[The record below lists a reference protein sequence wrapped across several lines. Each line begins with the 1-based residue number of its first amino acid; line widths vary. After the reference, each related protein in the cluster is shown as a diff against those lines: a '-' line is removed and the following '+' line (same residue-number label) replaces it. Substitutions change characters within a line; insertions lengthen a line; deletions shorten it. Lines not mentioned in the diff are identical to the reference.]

1 MDTRIKKLVDYM
13 EHQSVDVLL
22 ITQPKNVYYFTGFLT
37 DPHERFMGLV
47 LIKGE
52 DPFLFLPLLDAGNAE
67 TVSSV
72 RKIYSHDDAENA
84 YEVLQRYLP
93 SNISTLGL
101 EKNHLT
107 VKSYEAVVGIA
118 KAGEI
123 HEIDELLQEMRVSK
137 SQDEIAK
144 IKKAIQITE
153 EALRLTIPKIKLDV
167 TEMEVVAELEY
178 QIKRLGTQGP
188 SFSSIVLAGEKA
200 GHPHGHP
207 GDRKIKTGEFLLL
220 DFGVILDGYVSDLSR
235 TFAIGEINDQL
246 KDIYDTVLQ
255 ANLQAIESV
264 RPGEPIANVDL
275 SARAVIENRG
285 YGQYF
290 INRVGHGFGMEIH
303 EHPSVHSKAEGL
315 LREGMTFTI
324 EPGIYNPK
332 LTGVRIEDNV
342 VVTKDGVNVLS
353 TFPKELQ
360 TLDL

>member
-1 MDTRIKKLVDYM
+1 MDIRIKKLVDYM
-13 EHQSVDVLL
+13 ELQSIDVLL

-47 LIKGE
+47 LVKGK
-52 DPFLFLPLLDAGNAE
+52 DPFLFLPLLDAENAE
-67 TVSSV
+67 TISSV
-72 RKIYSHDDAENA
+72 KKIYSHDDAENA

-107 VKSYEAVVGIA
+107 VKSYEAVVDIA
-118 KAGEI
+118 NASEI
-123 HEIDELLQEMRVSK
+123 HEIDELIQEMRLSK
-137 SQDEIAK
+137 SQEEISK
-144 IKKAIQITE
+144 IKKAIEITE
-153 EALRLTIPKIKLDV
+153 EALRLTLPKIKLNI

-178 QIKRLGTQGP
+178 QIKKLGAQGP

-207 GDRKIKTGEFLLL
+207 GNRKIKTGEFLLI
-220 DFGVILDGYVSDLSR
+220 DFGVILDGYVSDLTR
-235 TFAIGEINDQL
+235 TFAIGQINDQL
-246 KDIYDTVLQ
+246 KDIYDAVLQ
-255 ANLQAIESV
+255 ANLQAITSV
-264 RPGEPIANVDL
+264 KPDKPIANVDI
-275 SARAVIENRG
+275 SAREVIKSRG

-332 LTGVRIEDNV
+332 LAGVRIEDNV

-353 TFPKELQ
+353 SFPKELQ
-360 TLDL
+360 SLEV